1 MLETFL
7 EKLAKSKPTKN
18 IHMSDF
24 FHVDIDQPRYKSLYT
39 CKNVKLRG
47 FDDLST
53 EMLLLQE
60 EEEEEGSSLFTHL
73 ESTERC

>member
-1 MLETFL
+1 
-7 EKLAKSKPTKN
+7 
-18 IHMSDF
+18 MSDF

-53 EMLLLQE
+53 EMLQE
-60 EEEEEGSSLFTHL
+60 EGIFIIHNLKVQSADQEKKALLNIFLGHHAVQKVLHNKK
-73 ESTERC
+73 

>member
-60 EEEEEGSSLFTHL
+60 EEEEGSSLFTQL

>member
-1 MLETFL
+1 
-7 EKLAKSKPTKN
+7 
-18 IHMSDF
+18 MSDF

-60 EEEEEGSSLFTHL
+60 EEGSSLFTHL

>member
-1 MLETFL
+1 
-7 EKLAKSKPTKN
+7 
-18 IHMSDF
+18 MSDF

-60 EEEEEGSSLFTHL
+60 EEEGSSLFTQL
-73 ESTERC
+73 ESAERC

>member
-1 MLETFL
+1 
-7 EKLAKSKPTKN
+7 
-18 IHMSDF
+18 MSDF

-53 EMLLLQE
+53 EMLQ
-60 EEEEEGSSLFTHL
+60 EEGSSLFTHL